1 MSSPVRVRF
10 APAPTGYLHVGGAR
24 SALFNWLFARH
35 HGGNFVLRIEDTNAE
50 LNRPELIE
58 AILEPLRW
66 LGIDWDEGPFYQS
79 QRSHLYVA
87 AIDQLLSS
95 GAAYLCDCT
104 QDDVKARAETRG
116 AGSGYDGHCRAREVA
131 DGAGVVVRFRMPDA
145 GSTVVDDLIRGRVE
159 FSHADLED
167 FVIRR
172 GDGTPVFLVANAVD
186 DADMGITHAIRG
198 EDLLNTT
205 PKVMLLWEAL
215 GYGPPPVYAHLPLL
229 VNEQRKKLSKRR
241 DDVAL
246 GDYMDRGYL
255 AEAMAN
261 YLALLGWGPSDDVEI
276 RPMSEIIELF
286 RLEDVNKASAFFDP
300 KKLDHVNAT
309 YIRALPAEEFCAR
322 AEPWMTNGE
331 HFGAECYDAAAFLSL
346 APMVQE
352 RVRTLSE
359 APALVDWV
367 FGDVPDDPDSWAKA
381 MTGEVVPAV
390 LDGVIEAFETVDWE
404 ADLLDATVREVGDRL
419 GAKSGVPVRVAV
431 TGRRAGI
438 PVYEA
443 MTIMGRDA
451 VLARLRAA
459 RARL

>member
-1 MSSPVRVRF
+1 
-10 APAPTGYLHVGGAR
+10 
-24 SALFNWLFARH
+24 
-35 HGGNFVLRIEDTNAE
+35 
-50 LNRPELIE
+50 
-58 AILEPLRW
+58 
-66 LGIDWDEGPFYQS
+66 
-79 QRSHLYVA
+79 
-87 AIDQLLSS
+87 
-95 GAAYLCDCT
+95 
-104 QDDVKARAETRG
+104 
-116 AGSGYDGHCRAREVA
+116 
-131 DGAGVVVRFRMPDA
+131 
-145 GSTVVDDLIRGRVE
+145 RVE

-359 APALVDWV
+359 APA
-367 FGDVPDDPDSWAKA
+367 
-381 MTGEVVPAV
+381 
-390 LDGVIEAFETVDWE
+390 
-404 ADLLDATVREVGDRL
+404 
-419 GAKSGVPVRVAV
+419 
-431 TGRRAGI
+431 
-438 PVYEA
+438 
-443 MTIMGRDA
+443 
-451 VLARLRAA
+451 
-459 RARL
+459 